1 MKILAVEDDPIAR
14 AVLDASLRSLGHEV
28 VHAQDGEA
36 AWAILQKQPL
46 RLVVCDWLMP
56 TMDGL
61 ELCRLIRDRTA
72 EYVYFILLSNQSASG
87 EDQDAALAAGVDDFL
102 NKPVNPRELKM
113 RFHVAERILGFT
125 AHIQKLESFIPIC
138 SYCKKVRDDQS
149 YWQQIESFINERT
162 GSEFSHSVCP
172 DCYEQHIT
180 PELRAL
186 GLGHLQHPECRK
198 KAKP

>member
-1 MKILAVEDDPIAR
+1 MNALQH
-14 AVLDASLRSLGHEV
+14 SL
-28 VHAQDGEA
+28 
-36 AWAILQKQPL
+36 
-46 RLVVCDWLMP
+46 
-56 TMDGL
+56 
-61 ELCRLIRDRTA
+61 
-72 EYVYFILLSNQSASG
+72 
-87 EDQDAALAAGVDDFL
+87 
-102 NKPVNPRELKM
+102 
-113 RFHVAERILGFT
+113 AERVTDLQLALVQVKQLKGM
-125 AHIQKLESFIPIC
+125 LPIC